1 MVEVALGFGGSINI
15 YMCSHMKATTT
26 SSCERQGQYQGL
38 PNISHIKYPAL
49 LLETLVFLVAM
60 SHTE

>member
-1 MVEVALGFGGSINI
+1 MI
-15 YMCSHMKATTT
+15 YPGLFFSCSGLWGMDQH
-26 SSCERQGQYQGL
+26 QGL
-38 PNISHIKYPAL
+38 PNITHIKYPAL